1 MEPRRL
7 VVIPGKIP
15 GTGRSTIASR
25 AMGSD
30 RIAPEGPTMWL
41 VFSGNNIGP
50 RDDPSRRIQHRL
62 LVRRAWLELHGAGP
76 GP

>member
-1 MEPRRL
+1 
-7 VVIPGKIP
+7 
-15 GTGRSTIASR
+15 
-25 AMGSD
+25 
-30 RIAPEGPTMWL
+30 MWL
-41 VFSGNNIGP
+41 VFSGNNSGP